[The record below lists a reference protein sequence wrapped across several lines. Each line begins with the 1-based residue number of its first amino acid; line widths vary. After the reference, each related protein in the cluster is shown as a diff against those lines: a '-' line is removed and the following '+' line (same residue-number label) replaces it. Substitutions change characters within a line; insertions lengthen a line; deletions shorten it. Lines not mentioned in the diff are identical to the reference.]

1 MKNQQERR
9 GVGRP
14 SLGKERMYFTLSGP
28 VVKALHKMPAGER
41 SKFVDDLLL
50 QHPKIIELI
59 KSEQE
64 HD

>member
-1 MKNQQERR
+1 MEQQEKR

-28 VVKALHKMPAGER
+28 VVRALHKIPAGDR

-50 QHPKIIELI
+50 QDPKIIDFI
-59 KSEQE
+59 KKEQSEA
-64 HD
+64 

>member
-1 MKNQQERR
+1 MNKQEGNR

-50 QHPKIIELI
+50 QNPRIMKLMRD
-59 KSEQE
+59 EQE